1 MKNKRY
7 HPWRKTN
14 LPLLAALLSA
24 NIYAQSEDVPA
35 NNETSIDSPIDAP
48 IEPPENW
55 YQAEVILFTQDG
67 NSRNEAPPKDYQLEF
82 PENWLQLTDPEDV
95 MAINGLSAQDNELA
109 SLQTNPLASAIT
121 SPIPQASIPY
131 LGQASE
137 GSNLEEWAS
146 EERERADDIFAENA
160 PEVLYKSFIPEYE
173 TPFLQLEAPSRD
185 LNESASA
192 LDRRGYGV
200 LFHEAWRFQITGS
213 DTAPWIVIKAGAT
226 DTSRYQLEGS
236 IRFYQSRFLHFE
248 TNLWRL
254 KFTDSLSKPLTLPD
268 LPTLDTPDITD
279 LTLLSEG
286 SVPDVLPQLEPSLQT
301 LDDNLGLSQSI
312 DFLPQNT
319 FVGDVNETN
328 INKTDTNKTNINNT
342 NNINND
348 NLELPSLESSAVT
361 QFENQDNVGS
371 ETSLVIPEYPIEAV
385 WVMKKSQRL
394 QEAEVYYLDHP
405 EMGVLVTIKSYEPEL
420 LNPPIDSETANEFI
434 DDLMGESNPL

>member
-35 NNETSIDSPIDAP
+35 NNETSIDSPIDAL

-67 NSRNEAPPKDYQLEF
+67 NSRNEAPPKDYLLEF
-82 PENWLQLTDPEDV
+82 PENWLQLTDPKQEIVSDE
-95 MAINGLSAQDNELA
+95 LSAQDNELG
-109 SLQTNPLASAIT
+109 SLQTNPIASSIS

-131 LGQASE
+131 LGEASE
-137 GSNLEEWAS
+137 GLALEEWAT
-146 EERERADDIFAENA
+146 EEPESADDNFAENA
-160 PEVLYKSFIPEYE
+160 PEALYESFIPEYE
-173 TPFLQLEAPSRD
+173 TPFVQLETPSRD

-254 KFTDSLSKPLTLPD
+254 KFTDSQTIPLTLPD
-268 LPTLDTPDITD
+268 LPVLDTPDITD

-286 SVPDVLPQLEPSLQT
+286 SVPDVLPQLEPTLQT
-301 LDDNLGLSQSI
+301 FDDNSGLSQSI

-319 FVGDVNETN
+319 FVDEVNE
-328 INKTDTNKTNINNT
+328 TNINNT
-342 NNINND
+342 NNINID
-348 NLELPSLESSAVT
+348 NLELPSLENSTVT
-361 QFENQDNVGS
+361 QFENPDNAGS
-371 ETSLVIPEYPIEAV
+371 ETSPVIPEYPIEAV
-385 WVMKKSQRL
+385 WVMEKSQRL

-420 LNPPIDSETANEFI
+420 LNPPKDSETANEFI
-434 DDLMGESNPL
+434 DDLRGESNPL

>member
-7 HPWRKTN
+7 HPWCKTN

-35 NNETSIDSPIDAP
+35 NNGTSIDSPIDAP

-67 NSRNEAPPKDYQLEF
+67 NSRNEAPPKDYLLEF
-82 PENWLQLTDPEDV
+82 PENWLQLTDPEQEI
-95 MAINGLSAQDNELA
+95 ATNELSAQDNGLG
-109 SLQTNPLASAIT
+109 SLQTNPIASAIT

-131 LGQASE
+131 LGE
-137 GSNLEEWAS
+137 AS
-146 EERERADDIFAENA
+146 EESDLDEWATEELESAYDNFAENA
-160 PEVLYKSFIPEYE
+160 PEASYESFIPEYE
-173 TPFLQLEAPSRD
+173 TPFVQLETPSRD

-254 KFTDSLSKPLTLPD
+254 KFTDSLTKPLTLPD
-268 LPTLDTPDITD
+268 LPTLDTPAITD
-279 LTLLSEG
+279 LTVLSEG
-286 SVPDVLPQLEPSLQT
+286 SVPDVLPQLEPTLQT

-319 FVGDVNETN
+319 LVGDVNETD
-328 INKTDTNKTNINNT
+328 INKTNINNT
-342 NNINND
+342 NNTNID

-420 LNPPIDSETANEFI
+420 LNPPIDSETANEFV

>member
-7 HPWRKTN
+7 HPRGKTN

-24 NIYAQSEDVPA
+24 NIYAQTEDVSSDDKVA
-35 NNETSIDSPIDAP
+35 
-48 IEPPENW
+48 IEAPENW

-67 NSRNEAPPKDYQLEF
+67 NSRNEAPPKDYLLEF

-95 MAINGLSAQDNELA
+95 MAANQISAEDNELDT
-109 SLQTNPLASAIT
+109 LQTYPIASAI
-121 SPIPQASIPY
+121 SNSIPEASIPY
-131 LGQASE
+131 LGEASE
-137 GSNLEEWAS
+137 GLASEGLAS
-146 EERERADDIFAENA
+146 EELASEELDSAYDNFDGNA
-160 PEVLYKSFIPEYE
+160 PEASYESFIPEYE

-254 KFTDSLSKPLTLPD
+254 KFTDSLTKPLTLPD
-268 LPTLDTPDITD
+268 LPALDKPDHSD
-279 LTLLSEG
+279 LTLLSED
-286 SVPDVLPQLEPSLQT
+286 SVPDVLPQPEPALQT
-301 LDDNLGLSQSI
+301 LDDNLGLSPSI

-319 FVGDVNETN
+319 LVGDVN
-328 INKTDTNKTNINNT
+328 KTNSI
-342 NNINND
+342 D
-348 NLELPSLESSAVT
+348 KANLVLPSLESSAVT
-361 QFENQDNVGS
+361 QFENPDNVGS

-394 QEAEVYYLDHP
+394 QETEVYYLDHP

-420 LNPPIDSETANEFI
+420 LNPPIDTETANEFI

>member
-24 NIYAQSEDVPA
+24 NIYAQSEDVSA

-67 NSRNEAPPKDYQLEF
+67 NSRNEAPPKDYLLEF
-82 PENWLQLTDPEDV
+82 PENWLQLMDPEDV
-95 MAINGLSAQDNELA
+95 MATNEFSAQDKELA

-137 GSNLEEWAS
+137 GSDLEEWATEKPDS
-146 EERERADDIFAENA
+146 ADDIFAENA
-160 PEVLYKSFIPEYE
+160 PEAPYESFIPEYE
-173 TPFLQLEAPSRD
+173 APFLQLEAPSRD

-226 DTSRYQLEGS
+226 DTTRYQLEGS

-268 LPTLDTPDITD
+268 FPTLDTPDITD

-286 SVPDVLPQLEPSLQT
+286 SVLDVLPQLEPTLQT
-301 LDDNLGLSQSI
+301 FDDKLGLSQSI

-319 FVGDVNETN
+319 LVGDVNETD
-328 INKTDTNKTNINNT
+328 INKTNINNT
-342 NNINND
+342 NNINRD

-361 QFENQDNVGS
+361 QFENQDNAGV

-420 LNPPIDSETANEFI
+420 LNSPIDSETANEFI
-434 DDLMGESNPL
+434 DDVMGESNPL

>member
-35 NNETSIDSPIDAP
+35 NNETSTDSPIDAP

-67 NSRNEAPPKDYQLEF
+67 NSRNEAPPKDYLLEF
-82 PENWLQLTDPEDV
+82 PENWLQLTDPEQEIVSDE
-95 MAINGLSAQDNELA
+95 LSAQDNELG
-109 SLQTNPLASAIT
+109 SLKSNLLASANT

-131 LGQASE
+131 LGEASE
-137 GSNLEEWAS
+137 GLGSEEWATDEPDS
-146 EERERADDIFAENA
+146 ADDNFAENA
-160 PEVLYKSFIPEYE
+160 LEVLYESFVPEYE
-173 TPFLQLEAPSRD
+173 TPFVQLETPSRD

-200 LFHEAWRFQITGS
+200 LFHEAWRFQITES

-254 KFTDSLSKPLTLPD
+254 KFTDSQTKPLTLPD

-301 LDDNLGLSQSI
+301 FDDNLGLSPSI

-319 FVGDVNETN
+319 VVGEVNETN
-328 INKTDTNKTNINNT
+328 INKTDINNT
-342 NNINND
+342 NNINKD

-361 QFENQDNVGS
+361 QLENPENTDS

-434 DDLMGESNPL
+434 DDLRGETNPL